1 MTIPLKRSLVDIA
14 LEQIRQRID
23 AGHWPL
29 GQRLPPEPEL
39 AELLGM
45 SRTIGKA
52 VGMSRNTVREA
63 VRVLTFSGV
72 LEVRQG
78 DGTYVRACA
87 DPLETM
93 LVLARS
99 AVQHSLEARGM
110 IEIEAARLAAVRRDD
125 SDLSALREHLDASR
139 QRYGSDDLQDYIEHD
154 VRFHQRMVDAA
165 HNPVLS
171 ELYRYFSQ
179 VIRTSLERTMADPQR
194 AQPCFELHQQLLD
207 AIERG
212 DPDAAAAANRA
223 LLI

>member
-1 MTIPLKRSLVDIA
+1 MSAPALKRSLVDIA

-23 AGHWPL
+23 DGTWPL

-39 AELLGM
+39 AEI
-45 SRTIGKA
+45 IGI
-52 VGMSRNTVREA
+52 SRNTVREA

-87 DPLETM
+87 DPLSTM
-93 LVLARS
+93 QALARS
-99 AVQHSLEARGM
+99 SVEQALEARGM
-110 IEIEAARLAAVRRDD
+110 IEIEASRLAALRRTEA
-125 SDLSALREHLDASR
+125 DLIALREALA
-139 QRYGSDDLQDYIEHD
+139 GSTARSSYEDLQDYIDHD
-154 VRFHQRMVDAA
+154 LVFHQRVVDSA

-179 VIRTSLERTMADPQR
+179 VIRVGLERTISDPDR
-194 AQPCFELHQQLLD
+194 AQPCFDLHRELLD
-207 AIERG
+207 AIERQ
-212 DPDAAAAANRA
+212 DADAAAAANRA

>member
-1 MTIPLKRSLVDIA
+1 MPSPIQKRSLVDIA
-14 LEQIRQRID
+14 LEQIRARID
-23 AGHWPL
+23 DGSWPL

-39 AELLGM
+39 AESLG
-45 SRTIGKA
+45 I
-52 VGMSRNTVREA
+52 SRNTVREA

-87 DPLETM
+87 NPLDTM

-99 AVQHSLEARGM
+99 SVEQALEARGI
-110 IEIEAARLAAVRRDD
+110 IEVEASRLAAGRRTEADI
-125 SDLSALREHLDASR
+125 LALREALEASALRHGGALD
-139 QRYGSDDLQDYIEHD
+139 DYIAHD
-154 VRFHQRMVDAA
+154 LVFHQRVVDSA

-179 VIRTSLERTMADPQR
+179 VIRAGLERTIGDPSR
-194 AQPCFELHQQLLD
+194 PQPSFELHRDLLD

-212 DPDAAAAANRA
+212 DADAAARANRA

>member
-1 MTIPLKRSLVDIA
+1 MSAPALKRSLVDIA

-23 AGHWPL
+23 DGTWLL

-39 AELLGM
+39 AE
-45 SRTIGKA
+45 TIGI
-52 VGMSRNTVREA
+52 SRNTVREA

-87 DPLETM
+87 DPLSTM
-93 LVLARS
+93 QALARS
-99 AVQHSLEARGM
+99 SVEQALEARGM
-110 IEIEAARLAAVRRDD
+110 IEIEASRLAALRRTEA
-125 SDLSALREHLDASR
+125 DLTALREALAASAAR
-139 QRYGSDDLQDYIEHD
+139 SSYEDLQDYIDHD
-154 VRFHQRMVDAA
+154 LVFHQRVVDSA

-179 VIRTSLERTMADPQR
+179 VIRVGLERTISDPDR
-194 AQPCFELHQQLLD
+194 AQPCFDLHRELLD
-207 AIERG
+207 AIERQ
-212 DPDAAAAANRA
+212 DADAAAAANRA

>member
-1 MTIPLKRSLVDIA
+1 MDVSSVTIPLKRSLVDIA

-39 AELLGM
+39 AELL
-45 SRTIGKA
+45 
-52 VGMSRNTVREA
+52 GMSRNTVREA

-139 QRYGSDDLQDYIEHD
+139 QRYGSADLQDYIEHD

-179 VIRTSLERTMADPQR
+179 VIRTSLERTMTDPQR

>member
-1 MTIPLKRSLVDIA
+1 MSAPALKRSLVDVA

-23 AGHWPL
+23 DGTWLL

-39 AELLGM
+39 AEI
-45 SRTIGKA
+45 IGI
-52 VGMSRNTVREA
+52 SRNTVREA

-87 DPLETM
+87 DPLSTM
-93 LVLARS
+93 QALARS
-99 AVQHSLEARGM
+99 SVEQALEARGM
-110 IEIEAARLAAVRRDD
+110 IEIEASRLAALRRTEA
-125 SDLSALREHLDASR
+125 DLIALREALAASAAR
-139 QRYGSDDLQDYIEHD
+139 SSYEDLQDYIDHD
-154 VRFHQRMVDAA
+154 LVFHQRVVDSA

-179 VIRTSLERTMADPQR
+179 VIRVGLERTISDPDR
-194 AQPCFELHQQLLD
+194 AQPCFDLHRELLD
-207 AIERG
+207 AIERQ
-212 DPDAAAAANRA
+212 DADAAAAANRA

>member
-1 MTIPLKRSLVDIA
+1 MSAPALKRSLVDIA

-23 AGHWPL
+23 DGTWPL

-39 AELLGM
+39 AEI
-45 SRTIGKA
+45 IGI
-52 VGMSRNTVREA
+52 SRNTVREA

-87 DPLETM
+87 DPLSTM
-93 LVLARS
+93 QALARS
-99 AVQHSLEARGM
+99 SVEQALEARGM
-110 IEIEAARLAAVRRDD
+110 IEIEASRLAALRRTEA
-125 SDLSALREHLDASR
+125 DLIALREALAASAAR
-139 QRYGSDDLQDYIEHD
+139 SSYDDLQDYIDHD
-154 VRFHQRMVDAA
+154 LVFHQRVVDSA

-179 VIRTSLERTMADPQR
+179 VIRVGLERTISDPDR
-194 AQPCFELHQQLLD
+194 VQPCFDLHRELLD
-207 AIERG
+207 AIERQ
-212 DPDAAAAANRA
+212 DADAAAAANRA

>member
-45 SRTIGKA
+45 SR
-52 VGMSRNTVREA
+52 NTVREA

-78 DGTYVRACA
+78 DGTLRAR
-87 DPLETM
+87 LR
-93 LVLARS
+93 RS
-99 AVQHSLEARGM
+99 AGNHAGAGAQRGAALLEARGM

-139 QRYGSDDLQDYIEHD
+139 QRYGSADLQDYIEHD

>member
-1 MTIPLKRSLVDIA
+1 MSAPALKRSLVDIA

-23 AGHWPL
+23 DGTWLL

-39 AELLGM
+39 AEI
-45 SRTIGKA
+45 IGI
-52 VGMSRNTVREA
+52 SRNTVREA

-87 DPLETM
+87 DPLSTM
-93 LVLARS
+93 QALARS
-99 AVQHSLEARGM
+99 SVEQALEARGM
-110 IEIEAARLAAVRRDD
+110 IEIEASRLAALRRTEA
-125 SDLSALREHLDASR
+125 DLIALREALAASAAR
-139 QRYGSDDLQDYIEHD
+139 SSYEDLQDYIDHD
-154 VRFHQRMVDAA
+154 LVFHQRVVDSA

-179 VIRTSLERTMADPQR
+179 VIRVGLERTISDPDR
-194 AQPCFELHQQLLD
+194 AQPCFDLHRELLD
-207 AIERG
+207 AIERQ
-212 DPDAAAAANRA
+212 DADAAAAANRA

>member
-1 MTIPLKRSLVDIA
+1 MPSPIQKRSLVDIA
-14 LEQIRQRID
+14 LEQIRLRID
-23 AGHWPL
+23 DGTWPL

-39 AELLGM
+39 AESLG
-45 SRTIGKA
+45 I
-52 VGMSRNTVREA
+52 SRNTVREA

-87 DPLETM
+87 NPLDTM

-99 AVQHSLEARGM
+99 SVEQALEARGI
-110 IEIEAARLAAVRRDD
+110 IEVEASRLAAERRTE
-125 SDLSALREHLDASR
+125 SDILALREALEASAIRHGGALD
-139 QRYGSDDLQDYIEHD
+139 DYIVHD
-154 VRFHQRMVDAA
+154 LIFHQRVVDSA

-179 VIRTSLERTMADPQR
+179 VIRAGLERTIGDPSR
-194 AQPCFELHQQLLD
+194 PQPSFELHSELLD

-212 DPDAAAAANRA
+212 DAEAAARANRA

>member
-1 MTIPLKRSLVDIA
+1 MSAPALKRSLVDIA

-23 AGHWPL
+23 DGTWLL

-39 AELLGM
+39 AEI
-45 SRTIGKA
+45 IGI
-52 VGMSRNTVREA
+52 SRNTVREA

-87 DPLETM
+87 DPLSTM
-93 LVLARS
+93 QALARS
-99 AVQHSLEARGM
+99 SVEQALEARGM
-110 IEIEAARLAAVRRDD
+110 IEIEASRLAALRRTEA
-125 SDLSALREHLDASR
+125 DLTALREALAASAAR
-139 QRYGSDDLQDYIEHD
+139 SSYEDLQDYIDHD
-154 VRFHQRMVDAA
+154 LVFHQRVVDSA

-179 VIRTSLERTMADPQR
+179 VIRVGLDRTISDPDR
-194 AQPCFELHQQLLD
+194 AQPCFDLHRELLD
-207 AIERG
+207 AIERQ
-212 DPDAAAAANRA
+212 DADAAAAANRA

>member
-1 MTIPLKRSLVDIA
+1 MPSPIQKRSLVDIA
-14 LEQIRQRID
+14 LEQIRARID
-23 AGHWPL
+23 DGSWPL

-39 AELLGM
+39 AESLG
-45 SRTIGKA
+45 I
-52 VGMSRNTVREA
+52 SRNTVREA

-87 DPLETM
+87 NPLDTM

-99 AVQHSLEARGM
+99 SVEQALEARGI
-110 IEIEAARLAAVRRDD
+110 IEVEASRLAAERRTDAD
-125 SDLSALREHLDASR
+125 ILALREALEASALRHGGALD
-139 QRYGSDDLQDYIEHD
+139 DYIAHD
-154 VRFHQRMVDAA
+154 LVFHQRVVDSA

-179 VIRTSLERTMADPQR
+179 VIRAGLERTIGDPSR
-194 AQPCFELHQQLLD
+194 PQPSFELHRDLLD

-212 DPDAAAAANRA
+212 DADAAARANRA

>member
-1 MTIPLKRSLVDIA
+1 MSAPALKRSLVDIA

-23 AGHWPL
+23 DGTWLL

-39 AELLGM
+39 AEI
-45 SRTIGKA
+45 IGI
-52 VGMSRNTVREA
+52 SRNTVREA

-87 DPLETM
+87 DPLSTM
-93 LVLARS
+93 QALARS
-99 AVQHSLEARGM
+99 SVEQALEARGM
-110 IEIEAARLAAVRRDD
+110 IEIEASRLAALRRTEA
-125 SDLSALREHLDASR
+125 DLTALREALAASAAR
-139 QRYGSDDLQDYIEHD
+139 SSYDDLQDYIDHD
-154 VRFHQRMVDAA
+154 LVFHQRVVDSA

-179 VIRTSLERTMADPQR
+179 VIRVGLERTISDPDR
-194 AQPCFELHQQLLD
+194 AQPCFDLHRELLD
-207 AIERG
+207 AIERQ
-212 DPDAAAAANRA
+212 DADAAAAANRA

>member
-39 AELLGM
+39 AELL
-45 SRTIGKA
+45 
-52 VGMSRNTVREA
+52 GMSRNTVREA

-139 QRYGSDDLQDYIEHD
+139 QRYGSADLQDYIEHD
-154 VRFHQRMVDAA
+154 VRFTNGWSM
-165 HNPVLS
+165 PPT
-171 ELYRYFSQ
+171 
-179 VIRTSLERTMADPQR
+179 IRCSANSTAISRRSSGPRWNAPWPTHKGPSPASSCTSNCSTP
-194 AQPCFELHQQLLD
+194 
-207 AIERG
+207 
-212 DPDAAAAANRA
+212 
-223 LLI
+223 

>member
-1 MTIPLKRSLVDIA
+1 MSAPALKRSLVDIA

-23 AGHWPL
+23 DGTWPL

-39 AELLGM
+39 AEI
-45 SRTIGKA
+45 IGI
-52 VGMSRNTVREA
+52 SRNTVREA

-87 DPLETM
+87 DPLSTM
-93 LVLARS
+93 QALARS
-99 AVQHSLEARGM
+99 SVEQALEARGM
-110 IEIEAARLAAVRRDD
+110 IEIEASRLAALRRTEA
-125 SDLSALREHLDASR
+125 DLIALREALAASAAR
-139 QRYGSDDLQDYIEHD
+139 SSYEDLQDYIDHD
-154 VRFHQRMVDAA
+154 LVFHQRVVDSA

-179 VIRTSLERTMADPQR
+179 VIRVGLERTISDPDR
-194 AQPCFELHQQLLD
+194 AQPCFDLHRELLD
-207 AIERG
+207 AIERQ
-212 DPDAAAAANRA
+212 DADAAAVANRA

>member
-45 SRTIGKA
+45 SR
-52 VGMSRNTVREA
+52 NTVREA
-63 VRVLTFSGV
+63 

-125 SDLSALREHLDASR
+125 SDLSALREYLDASR

>member
-45 SRTIGKA
+45 SR
-52 VGMSRNTVREA
+52 NTVREA

-87 DPLETM
+87 DPLSTM
-93 LVLARS
+93 QALARS
-99 AVQHSLEARGM
+99 SVEQALEARGM
-110 IEIEAARLAAVRRDD
+110 IEIEASRLAALRRTEA
-125 SDLSALREHLDASR
+125 DLIALREALAASAAR
-139 QRYGSDDLQDYIEHD
+139 SSYEDLQDYIDHD
-154 VRFHQRMVDAA
+154 LVFHQRVVDSA

-179 VIRTSLERTMADPQR
+179 VIRVGLERTISDPDR
-194 AQPCFELHQQLLD
+194 AQPCFDLHRELLD
-207 AIERG
+207 AIERQ
-212 DPDAAAAANRA
+212 DADAAAAANRA

>member
-1 MTIPLKRSLVDIA
+1 MSAPALKRSLVDIA

-23 AGHWPL
+23 DGTWPL

-39 AELLGM
+39 AEI
-45 SRTIGKA
+45 IGI
-52 VGMSRNTVREA
+52 SRNTVREA

-87 DPLETM
+87 DPLSTM
-93 LVLARS
+93 QALARS
-99 AVQHSLEARGM
+99 SVEQALEARGM
-110 IEIEAARLAAVRRDD
+110 IEIEASRLAALRRTEA
-125 SDLSALREHLDASR
+125 DLIALREALAASAAR
-139 QRYGSDDLQDYIEHD
+139 SNYEDLQDYIDHD
-154 VRFHQRMVDAA
+154 LVFHQRVVDSA

-179 VIRTSLERTMADPQR
+179 VIRVGLERTISDPDR
-194 AQPCFELHQQLLD
+194 AQPCFDLHRELLD
-207 AIERG
+207 AIERQ
-212 DPDAAAAANRA
+212 DADAAAAANRA

>member
-1 MTIPLKRSLVDIA
+1 MSAPALKRSLVDIA

-23 AGHWPL
+23 DGTWLL

-39 AELLGM
+39 AEI
-45 SRTIGKA
+45 IGI
-52 VGMSRNTVREA
+52 SRNTVREA

-87 DPLETM
+87 DPLSTM
-93 LVLARS
+93 QALARS
-99 AVQHSLEARGM
+99 SVEQALEARGM
-110 IEIEAARLAAVRRDD
+110 IEIEASRLAALRRTEA
-125 SDLSALREHLDASR
+125 DLIALRDALAASAAR
-139 QRYGSDDLQDYIEHD
+139 SSYDDLQDYIDHD
-154 VRFHQRMVDAA
+154 LVFHQRVVDSA

-179 VIRTSLERTMADPQR
+179 VIRVGLERTISDTDR
-194 AQPCFELHQQLLD
+194 VQPCFDLHRELLD
-207 AIERG
+207 AIERQ
-212 DPDAAAAANRA
+212 DADAAAAANRA

>member
-1 MTIPLKRSLVDIA
+1 MSAPALKRSLVDIA

-23 AGHWPL
+23 DGTWPL

-39 AELLGM
+39 AEI
-45 SRTIGKA
+45 IGI
-52 VGMSRNTVREA
+52 SRNTVREA

-87 DPLETM
+87 DPLSTM
-93 LVLARS
+93 QALARS
-99 AVQHSLEARGM
+99 SVEQALEARGM
-110 IEIEAARLAAVRRDD
+110 IEIEASRLAALRRTEA
-125 SDLSALREHLDASR
+125 DLIALREALAASAAR
-139 QRYGSDDLQDYIEHD
+139 SSYEDLQDYIDHD
-154 VRFHQRMVDAA
+154 LVFHQRVVDSA

-179 VIRTSLERTMADPQR
+179 VIRVGLERTISDPDR
-194 AQPCFELHQQLLD
+194 AQPCFDLHRELLD
-207 AIERG
+207 AIERQ
-212 DPDAAAAANRA
+212 DADAAAAANRA

>member
-1 MTIPLKRSLVDIA
+1 MSAPALKRSLVDIA

-23 AGHWPL
+23 DGTWLL

-39 AELLGM
+39 AEI
-45 SRTIGKA
+45 IGI
-52 VGMSRNTVREA
+52 SRNTVREA

-87 DPLETM
+87 DPLSTM
-93 LVLARS
+93 QALARS
-99 AVQHSLEARGM
+99 SVEQALEARGM
-110 IEIEAARLAAVRRDD
+110 IEIEASRLAALRRTEA
-125 SDLSALREHLDASR
+125 DLTALHEALAASAARSSYE
-139 QRYGSDDLQDYIEHD
+139 DLQDYIDHD
-154 VRFHQRMVDAA
+154 LVFHQRVVDSA

-179 VIRTSLERTMADPQR
+179 VIRVGLERTISDPDR
-194 AQPCFELHQQLLD
+194 AQPCFDLHRELLD
-207 AIERG
+207 AIERQ
-212 DPDAAAAANRA
+212 DADAAAAANRA

>member
-1 MTIPLKRSLVDIA
+1 MPSPIQKRSLVDIA
-14 LEQIRQRID
+14 LEQIRIRID
-23 AGHWPL
+23 EGTWPL

-39 AELLGM
+39 AETL
-45 SRTIGKA
+45 
-52 VGMSRNTVREA
+52 GMSRNTVREA

-87 DPLETM
+87 NPLDTM

-99 AVQHSLEARGM
+99 SVEQALEARGI
-110 IEIEAARLAAVRRDD
+110 IEVEASRLAAQRRSEADI
-125 SDLSALREHLDASR
+125 LALRTALEASAVRHGGALD
-139 QRYGSDDLQDYIEHD
+139 DYIEHD
-154 VRFHQRMVDAA
+154 LIFHQRVVDSA

-179 VIRTSLERTMADPQR
+179 VIRAGLERTIGDPGR
-194 AQPCFELHQQLLD
+194 PQPSFELHRELLD

-212 DPDAAAAANRA
+212 DADTAASANRA

>member
-1 MTIPLKRSLVDIA
+1 MPSPIQKRSLVDIA
-14 LEQIRQRID
+14 LEQIRLRID
-23 AGHWPL
+23 DGTWPL

-39 AELLGM
+39 AESLG
-45 SRTIGKA
+45 I
-52 VGMSRNTVREA
+52 SRNTVREA

-87 DPLETM
+87 NPLDTM

-99 AVQHSLEARGM
+99 SVEQALEARGI
-110 IEIEAARLAAVRRDD
+110 IEVEASRLAAGRRTDAD
-125 SDLSALREHLDASR
+125 IQALREALEASAARHGGALD
-139 QRYGSDDLQDYIEHD
+139 DYIVHD
-154 VRFHQRMVDAA
+154 LIFHQRVVDSA

-179 VIRTSLERTMADPQR
+179 VIRAGLERTIGDPSR
-194 AQPCFELHQQLLD
+194 PQPSFELHRDLLD

-212 DPDAAAAANRA
+212 DADAAACANRA